1 MSGEKTPHTARKIAI
16 ILEGRVQ
23 YERDILRGIRDFAA
37 EQGDWLLRLEMP
49 GKQIADFL
57 ERWSPDGILFQS
69 SGLDSLTVERLAAH
83 PNSIHVSESPGKPV
97 TRSVGLDNLAIGETA
112 ARYLAEREPAS
123 FGFAGFGDISFSRKR
138 GESFC
143 HWLEKSGEEVS
154 VLELDSHPS
163 ESEVLQWLR
172 ELAKPSGVFAT
183 HDECALYLSTLCR
196 SDGIEIPGEISLLGV
211 DNDTL
216 ICDIAWPQISSIAV
230 PSRKVGWEAANR
242 LNRLLDEEGDSRDP
256 FQDALPPVGVVAR
269 QSTDRKRTEDELVN
283 RALIYME
290 SHFRARINI
299 DDVLR
304 EIGVSRRLLER
315 KFARHVG
322 RSPHRELLRMRIEE
336 ASRLLREC
344 ADPLPVIAPQC
355 GFSGA
360 NQLVAQ
366 FKKEK
371 GMTPGAYRKGL

>member
-1 MSGEKTPHTARKIAI
+1 MSGQKTPHAARKIAI

-37 EQGDWLLRLEMP
+37 EKGDWLLRLEMP
-49 GKQIADFL
+49 GRQIVDFL
-57 ERWSPDGILFQS
+57 ERWKPDGILFQS
-69 SGLDSLTVERLAAH
+69 MGLDALTVETLSKY

-123 FGFAGFGDISFSRKR
+123 FGFAGFGEIHFSRKR

-143 HWLEKSGEEVS
+143 RWLGRAGEAVS
-154 VLELDSHPS
+154 VLELDAQPP

-172 ELAKPSGVFAT
+172 RLAKPCGVFAT

-196 SDGIEIPGEISLLGV
+196 ADGIEIPGDISLLGV

-216 ICDIAWPQISSIAV
+216 ICDMAWPQISSIAV
-230 PSRKVGWEAANR
+230 PSRRVGWEAANR
-242 LNRLLDEEGDSRDP
+242 LNRLIGEEEDSVDS
-256 FQDALPPVGVVAR
+256 FHDALPPVGVVAR
-269 QSTDRKRTEDELVN
+269 QSTDRKRTEDGQVN

-290 SHFRARINI
+290 SHFRTRINI

-304 EIGVSRRLLER
+304 EMGVSRRLLER

-322 RSPHRELLRMRIEE
+322 RSPHRELLRIRIEE
-336 ASRLLREC
+336 ASRLLRESPE
-344 ADPLPVIAPQC
+344 PLPVIASRC

-360 NQLVAQ
+360 TQLVAQ